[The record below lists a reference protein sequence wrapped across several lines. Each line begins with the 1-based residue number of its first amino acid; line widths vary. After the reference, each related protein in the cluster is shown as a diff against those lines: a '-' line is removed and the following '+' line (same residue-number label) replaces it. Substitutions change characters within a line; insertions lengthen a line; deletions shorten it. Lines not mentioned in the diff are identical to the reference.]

1 MTQPQITNEIINSQL
16 KMTMEVERG
25 TFIVP
30 SFDEIWPQ
38 AGKERSKARK
48 RMGMDY
54 ILEVRSIAT
63 MQCYSPL
70 RQFQFQ
76 AMQHH
81 GLGHLPQP
89 DNFTTCG
96 RLGIEINQ
104 YNNPVECYHDDTIEE
119 MREEKVLID
128 HPELADKIMKSNVQ
142 VSGKYQSH
150 FNTFVIFLKKISE
163 A

>member
-54 ILEVRSIAT
+54 ILEVSSNFKLILLSIAT
-63 MQCYSPL
+63 MVQT
-70 RQFQFQ
+70 F
-76 AMQHH
+76 
-81 GLGHLPQP
+81 
-89 DNFTTCG
+89 
-96 RLGIEINQ
+96 E
-104 YNNPVECYHDDTIEE
+104 TIS
-119 MREEKVLID
+119 I
-128 HPELADKIMKSNVQ
+128 
-142 VSGKYQSH
+142 SGYAAPWSG
-150 FNTFVIFLKKISE
+150 TS
-163 A
+163 ATAR